1 MFLQN
6 AMSVKIVLLNIAR
19 LKGLQVS
26 NFSANYAVKKHT
38 KRANTLT
45 VINVENIIDPKHNA
59 RDAQNAKSWEQFDN
73 LDVLQHENLTLALT
87 SAQSIG

>member
-6 AMSVKIVLLNIAR
+6 AISLKIVLLNIAR

-59 RDAQNAKSWEQFDN
+59 QDAQNAK
-73 LDVLQHENLTLALT
+73 A
-87 SAQSIG
+87 

>member
-1 MFLQN
+1 
-6 AMSVKIVLLNIAR
+6 MSVKIVLLNIA
-19 LKGLQVS
+19 LQAS

-59 RDAQNAKSWEQFDN
+59 QDAQNAK
-73 LDVLQHENLTLALT
+73 A
-87 SAQSIG
+87 

>member
-1 MFLQN
+1 MQN
-6 AMSVKIVLLNIAR
+6 VTSVKIVLLDTAR

-59 RDAQNAKSWEQFDN
+59 QDAENAK
-73 LDVLQHENLTLALT
+73 A
-87 SAQSIG
+87 

>member
-6 AMSVKIVLLNIAR
+6 AMSVKIVWLIIAL
-19 LKGLQVS
+19 LKGVQVS

-59 RDAQNAKSWEQFDN
+59 QDAQNAK
-73 LDVLQHENLTLALT
+73 A
-87 SAQSIG
+87 

>member
-1 MFLQN
+1 MQN
-6 AMSVKIVLLNIAR
+6 AMSVKIVLLNIA
-19 LKGLQVS
+19 LSKGVQVS

-59 RDAQNAKSWEQFDN
+59 QDAQNAK
-73 LDVLQHENLTLALT
+73 A
-87 SAQSIG
+87 

>member
-6 AMSVKIVLLNIAR
+6 AMGVKIALLIIA
-19 LKGLQVS
+19 LSKGVQVS

-59 RDAQNAKSWEQFDN
+59 QDAQNAKAWEQFDN
-73 LDVLQHENLTLALT
+73 LDVFQHENLTLALT

>member
-6 AMSVKIVLLNIAR
+6 AMGVKIALLIIA
-19 LKGLQVS
+19 LSKGVQVS

-59 RDAQNAKSWEQFDN
+59 QDAQNAK
-73 LDVLQHENLTLALT
+73 A
-87 SAQSIG
+87 

>member
-6 AMSVKIVLLNIAR
+6 TMSVKIVLLHTA
-19 LKGLQVS
+19 LLGLQAS

-59 RDAQNAKSWEQFDN
+59 QDAQNAKAWEQFDN
-73 LDVLQHENLTLALT
+73 LDVFQHENLTLALT